1 MWAKI
6 IILAVESNIR
16 GVTKMK
22 VGIPQETKN
31 NENRVGI
38 TPAGVVSLVHA
49 GHEVIVEHH
58 AGEGAGYP
66 DSDYE

>member
-1 MWAKI
+1 
-6 IILAVESNIR
+6 
-16 GVTKMK
+16 MK

-66 DSDYE
+66 DSDYEQAGAVLGTATEA